1 MTLASSVTRFDQ
13 NLTLRPIFG
22 KNLIVYLVFG
32 NIVNWLQQFFAF
44 GPIFIAI
51 NYKILSKP
59 SGHLVILL
67 VILVILLFILVIL
80 LVTLVIL
87 LVILVILLVILD
99 ILLLDRVCHLAHVD
113 KVVRVLHHVDRIFNN
128 LGRPKSVIM
137 AYLNGSSPS
146 LIPARWKTM

>member
-1 MTLASSVTRFDQ
+1 MLS
-13 NLTLRPIFG
+13 G
-22 KNLIVYLVFG
+22 
-32 NIVNWLQQFFAF
+32 QF
-44 GPIFIAI
+44 FIAI

-87 LVILVILLVILD
+87 LVILVILLVILVILLVTPVILLVILVILLFILD